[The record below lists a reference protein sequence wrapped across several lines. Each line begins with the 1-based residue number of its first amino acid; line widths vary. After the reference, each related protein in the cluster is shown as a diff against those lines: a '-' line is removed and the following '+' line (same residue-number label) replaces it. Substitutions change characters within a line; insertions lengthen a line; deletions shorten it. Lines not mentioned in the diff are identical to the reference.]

1 MALVIT
7 LGRTAKLCVGTSGTA
22 TTVVLGAQNA
32 SIDANWE
39 TKKIMHLQDTAR
51 TTIMLLKNWTLTGTL
66 TEDFADAGQ
75 DIIRTAYNNG
85 SDIAFMLYPG
95 TATATTTTF
104 MCTTGK
110 VTKYSPSFDPMNEN
124 NASFTI
130 EENGVAMTMPA

>member
-1 MALVIT
+1 MVLTIT
-7 LGRTAKLCVGTSGTA
+7 IGKNAKLCVATSGTA
-22 TTVVLGAQNA
+22 TTEVLGAQNV
-32 SIDANWE
+32 SIDAGWE
-39 TKKIMHLQDTAR
+39 SKKIMHLRDSAK

-75 DIIRTAYNNG
+75 DIIRTAYNAG

-110 VTKYSPSFDPMNEN
+110 VTKYGPKFDPMNEN